1 MEKTEYCLER
11 SLGAASYGITRQA
24 QKMNI
29 FFYRREKKHHR
40 QRQEQNQMK
49 PLGLKIENSY
59 EKGFNIDFS

>member
-1 MEKTEYCLER
+1 M
-11 SLGAASYGITRQA
+11 ASQD
-24 QKMNI
+24 KHKNEH
-29 FFYRREKKHHR
+29 FFHTIEGKKHHR